1 MSKVRMKRIFICGP
15 KTQRKSILELLQ
27 RTGMVEINSGDIQDE
42 GLKTMDVNAE
52 RSGFMRAAKQA
63 EQAINIL
70 EEYAPDKDKGLLSS
84 FEGASDMGMASYNEQ
99 IGHVKEY
106 LETASRIISINKQIL
121 EDKAAIP
128 KCETNLETLS
138 AWTNLD
144 IPLNYSGTAKSRVF
158 IGSIGEEATLEQ
170 LYTKLYEAF
179 DGEETP
185 DIDIEFISGSKT
197 ITAFMVVC
205 HRDDADKV
213 ESGLKKIDFVKAPS
227 STLVPT
233 EEIQSIKQKIADYQ
247 ADITKCGEEIAVY
260 ASERNNLKFTADY
273 YTMRSDKY
281 EVLSSIPQ
289 SVSTFFISGF
299 TPAKTAEGLTKKLEA
314 LDAVVEI
321 SDPLPDDEIPCELHN
336 GFLADPMETVVD
348 AYSYP
353 NISEIDP
360 SSIIACFYYIMF
372 GMMLSDAGYGLLLVI
387 GCGFVLMKVKNLQ
400 PGMKKMMKLMFF
412 SGISTTFWGFMFGS
426 FFGDAVN
433 VIATT
438 FFNRPDIALNPV
450 WFNPQAEPMR
460 LLVVAFM
467 IGIVHLFTGL
477 TIKLYELIKNGQVK
491 DAIYDVVFWY
501 MFIGGAIVYLLTM
514 DMITGMLSLNI
525 HLSAAVASAAKWVTI
540 LGALGVVL
548 TGGRENKNWGVR
560 IASGLYSAYGCTSWL
575 SDILSYSRL
584 LALGLATG
592 VIAQV
597 FNKMGSMV
605 CGAVPLPI
613 GIILFL
619 AIFVVGHVLNLSINV
634 LGAYVHTN
642 RLQFVEFFGKF
653 YDGGGKKFQPFT
665 ENTKYYSVKEDV

>member
-42 GLKTMDVNAE
+42 ELKTMDVNAE

-63 EQAINIL
+63 EQALNIL

-99 IGHVKEY
+99 IGHAKEY
-106 LETASRIISINKQIL
+106 LETASRIIGINKQIL

-179 DGEETP
+179 EGEETP

-289 SVSTFFISGF
+289 SVNTFFISGF

-372 GMMLSDAGYGLLLVI
+372 GMMLSDAGYGLLLVL

-438 FFNRPDIALNPV
+438 FFNRPDIALNPI

-491 DAIYDVVFWY
+491 DAICDVVFWY

-514 DMITGMLSLNI
+514 DIIPGMLSLNI

>member
-15 KTQRKSILELLQ
+15 KSQRKSILELLQ
-27 RTGMVEINSGDIQDE
+27 RTGIVEINSGDIQDE
-42 GLKTMDVNAE
+42 DLHTMDVNAE
-52 RSGFMRAAKQA
+52 RAGFTRAAKQA
-63 EQAINIL
+63 EQALDIL
-70 EEYAPDKDKGLLSS
+70 DEYAPDKNKGLLSS
-84 FEGASDMGMASYNEQ
+84 LEGASDMGMASYNEQ
-99 IGHVKEY
+99 TGHAKEY
-106 LETASRIISINKQIL
+106 LDTASRIIGINKQIL

-170 LYTKLYEAF
+170 LYTKMYEACEG
-179 DGEETP
+179 DSTP
-185 DIDIEFISGSKT
+185 DIDIELISSSKT

-205 HRDDADKV
+205 HIDDADKV
-213 ESGLKKIDFVKAPS
+213 EAGLKKLDFVKAPS

-233 EEIQSIKQKIADYQ
+233 EEIKAIKQKISDYE
-247 ADITKCGEEIAVY
+247 ADIDKCKEQIAVY
-260 ASERNNLKFTADY
+260 ASQRSNLRFTADY
-273 YTMRSDKY
+273 YTMRADKY
-281 EVLSSIPQ
+281 EVLNSIPQ

-299 TPAKTAEGLTKKLEA
+299 TPAKTSESLAKKLEA
-314 LDAVVEI
+314 LDAVVEL
-321 SDPLPDDEIPCELHN
+321 SNPLPDDDVPCELHN
-336 GFLADPMETVVD
+336 GFFSDPMETVVD

-360 SSIIACFYYIMF
+360 SRIIACFYYIMF
-372 GMMLSDAGYGLLLVI
+372 GMMLSDAGYGLLLVL
-387 GCGFVLMKVKNLQ
+387 GCGFVLLKVKNLQ

-438 FFNRPDIALNPV
+438 FFNRPDIALNPI
-450 WFNPQAEPMR
+450 WFNPQSAPMR

-477 TIKLYELIKNGQVK
+477 TIKLHELVRNGQVK
-491 DAIYDVVFWY
+491 DAVYDVVFWY

-514 DMITGMLSLNI
+514 DMITGMLSINI
-525 HLSAAVASAAKWVTI
+525 QLGPTVAAVAKWITI

-548 TGGRENKNWGVR
+548 TGGRENKNWAVR

-613 GIILFL
+613 GIILFI
-619 AIFVVGHVLNLSINV
+619 AIFVVGHILNLSINV

-653 YDGGGKKFQPFT
+653 YDGGGKKFEPFT